1 MHTRTRASLFL
12 MEQLFAI
19 CVFAVCAAVC
29 AFIFTEAAATAGDA
43 RDLNHAT
50 IAAKNAAEAYKASG
64 DLAEVAALLGGR
76 ALDSGEAII
85 YYDQDWRP
93 CPEEAAI
100 YSLRLGTT
108 SLTVSKMGSGEIIAF
123 PVVVREAT
131 MK

>member
-29 AFIFTEAAATAGDA
+29 AFIFTEAAATSQAA
-43 RDLNHAT
+43 RDINHAT

-64 DLAEVAALLGGR
+64 DLVAVAALLGGR
-76 ALDSGEAII
+76 ALDPTEAVI

-93 CPEEAAI
+93 CPEDVAI
-100 YSLRLGTT
+100 YSLRLNPTT
-108 SLTVSKMGSGEIIAF
+108 LTISKMGSGEIIAF
-123 PVVVREAT
+123 PVVVRESGE
-131 MK
+131 